1 MGHFVF
7 IRVLHEYFSLFLKRK
22 PIKFI
27 FSSAG
32 ILIKSKFHMKKRTA
46 LIAGILSL
54 IPLGQPLLIKTGFVL
69 SSTGLILSF
78 PKKIYAESV
87 DYYLKK
93 LDEIYLVN
101 GEENTTIFY
110 ANKLLQIDPSNSDA
124 YWYRAY
130 SKVELG
136 LYEDGINDYK
146 KSIEL
151 GDKDPMT
158 YTNIGYAFYELGDNY
173 KAISYYNKSLQMD
186 SKNIRAYLNR
196 GIAKEKINDQKG
208 ACADWRKASQLG
220 NQEAAQWVI
229 NDC

>member
-1 MGHFVF
+1 
-7 IRVLHEYFSLFLKRK
+7 
-22 PIKFI
+22 
-27 FSSAG
+27 
-32 ILIKSKFHMKKRTA
+32 MKKRTA
-46 LIAGILSL
+46 FIGAILSL
-54 IPLGQPLLIKTGFVL
+54 IPFGQPLIIKTGVVL
-69 SSTGLILSF
+69 STTGLILSV
-78 PKKIYAESV
+78 PEKVNAESA
-87 DYYLKK
+87 DFYLKK
-93 LDEIYLVN
+93 LQEIYLIK

-110 ANKLLQIDPSNSDA
+110 ANKLLQIDPSNIDA

-130 SKVELG
+130 GKVELG

-186 SKNIRAYLNR
+186 STNIRAYLNR
-196 GIAKEKINDQKG
+196 GIAKEKIRDLKG

-220 NQEAAQWVI
+220 SQDAVQWVR
-229 NDC
+229 NSC